1 MDDLFLFAL
10 VSTFFFFTIIIKC
23 FCNKGKKNKISS
35 ILKFE
40 HQPPFFLSP

>member
-10 VSTFFFFTIIIKC
+10 VSTFFFTIIIKC